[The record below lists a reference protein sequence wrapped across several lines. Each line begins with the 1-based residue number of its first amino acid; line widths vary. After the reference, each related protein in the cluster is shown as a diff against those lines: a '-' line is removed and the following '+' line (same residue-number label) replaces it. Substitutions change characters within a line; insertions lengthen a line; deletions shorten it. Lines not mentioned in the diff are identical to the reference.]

1 MLNFLGNHWVL
12 DVLDI
17 GIVTVIFYKLYSFI
31 KSTRAVTMFLGL
43 MLIIGAGILAQV
55 LGLHGL
61 NWIISS
67 LKTIWL
73 IGFLIVFQ
81 PELRRALSNLGQNP
95 LVRPFVA
102 RTSNPAE
109 NVDDIV
115 NAAFEMADKRV
126 GALIVVLGPTG
137 GLKGVT
143 ETGTPIHAKIT
154 EELLLA
160 IFTPKSPLHDGA
172 VIIQGS
178 QILAAGCILPLTQD
192 PRLSRALGTRHR
204 AGIGI
209 TEESDCETIIVSEET
224 GTVSRAQ
231 GGHLQRRIDRDQLRD
246 LLRAAMRETEAAEAA

>member
-1 MLNFLGNHWVL
+1 MLTFLGNHWAL

-17 GIVTVIFYKLYSFI
+17 GIVSVIFYKLYMFI
-31 KSTRAVTMFLGL
+31 RSTRAVTMFLGL
-43 MLIIGAGILAQV
+43 LLIIGAGVLAQV

-61 NWIISS
+61 NWIITS

-102 RTSNPAE
+102 RVEPGE
-109 NVDDIV
+109 DVDMIV
-115 NAAFEMADKRV
+115 NAVFEMAEKRI
-126 GALIVVLGPTG
+126 GALIVVLGAHG
-137 GLKGVT
+137 GLKGVI
-143 ETGTPIHAKIT
+143 ETGTPLQARVS
-154 EELLLA
+154 EELLLS

-172 VIIQGS
+172 VVVQGD
-178 QILAAGCILPLTQD
+178 QILAASCILPLTQD

-209 TEESDCETIIVSEET
+209 TEESDCEAIIVSEET
-224 GTVSRAQ
+224 GTVSFTKN
-231 GGHLQRRIDRDQLRD
+231 GHMKRRLDREKLRE
-246 LLRAAMRETEAAEAA
+246 LLHETYRSQTPESK

>member
-1 MLNFLGNHWVL
+1 MLSFLGNHWVL

-31 KSTRAVTMFLGL
+31 RSTRAVTMFLGL
-43 MLIIGAGILAQV
+43 LLIIGAGVLAQF

-102 RTSNPAE
+102 RTESRE
-109 NVDDIV
+109 DVDVIV
-115 NAAFEMADKRV
+115 NATFEMAEKRI
-126 GALIVVLGPTG
+126 GALIVVVGPHG
-137 GLKGVT
+137 GLKGVV
-143 ETGTPIHAKIT
+143 ETGTPLHARIS
-154 EELLLA
+154 EELLLS

-172 VIIQGS
+172 VVIQGD
-178 QILAAGCILPLTQD
+178 QIVAASCILPLTQD

-224 GTVSRAQ
+224 GTVSLSK
-231 GGHLQRRIDRDQLRD
+231 GGHLQRRVDREKLRG
-246 LLRAAMRETEAAEAA
+246 LLHASWAAREAEAA

>member
-1 MLNFLGNHWVL
+1 MLNFLGNHWLL

-31 KSTRAVTMFLGL
+31 RSTRAVTMVLGL
-43 MLIIGAGILAQV
+43 LLIIGAGVLAQV

-102 RTSNPAE
+102 HAPESASS
-109 NVDDIV
+109 VDDIV

-126 GALIVVLGPTG
+126 GALIVVLGAHG
-137 GLKGVT
+137 GLKGVI
-143 ETGTPIHAKIT
+143 ETGTPIHANVT

-172 VIIQGS
+172 VVVQGNQII
-178 QILAAGCILPLTQD
+178 AAGCILPLTQD

-209 TEESDCETIIVSEET
+209 TEESDCEAIIVSEET
-224 GTVSRAQ
+224 GAVSRAR

-246 LLRAAMRETEAAEAA
+246 LLEVAHRDDSEAA

>member
-1 MLNFLGNHWVL
+1 MLSFLGNHWVL
-12 DVLDI
+12 DLLDI
-17 GIVTVIFYKLYSFI
+17 GIVSVIFYKLYTFI
-31 KSTRAVTMFLGL
+31 RSTRAVTMFLGL
-43 MLIIGAGILAQV
+43 LLIIGAGVLAQV

-61 NWIISS
+61 SWIIGS

-102 RTSNPAE
+102 R
-109 NVDDIV
+109 VDPGEDVDMIV
-115 NAAFEMADKRV
+115 NAVFEMAEKRV
-126 GALIVVLGPTG
+126 GALIVMLGPHG
-137 GLKGVT
+137 GMKGVI
-143 ETGTPIHAKIT
+143 ETGTPLQARVS
-154 EELLLA
+154 EELLLS

-172 VIIQGS
+172 VIVQGD

-209 TEESDCETIIVSEET
+209 AEESDAEVIIVSEET
-224 GTVSRAQ
+224 GTVSHAKN
-231 GGHLQRRIDRDQLRD
+231 GHLKRRLDRERLREILHASSKERD
-246 LLRAAMRETEAAEAA
+246 AEAA